1 MKILVLDDETKIQGI
16 LKGRLE
22 MDGHEVYTAESGED
36 GLSIITQHQ
45 PQLVLLDL
53 SLKGKLS
60 GREVLVEVKKSS
72 PQVHVVVV
80 TGYVEAESEEFQQL
94 GAAGLLKKPLNLADL
109 DAIVKRLGNSSEPA
123 AQGG

>member
-1 MKILVLDDETKIQGI
+1 MKILVLDDEPKIQGI

-22 MDGHEVYTAESGED
+22 MDGHEVFTAESGAD
-36 GLSIITQHQ
+36 GLAIISQHQ

-53 SLKGKLS
+53 SLKGQRS
-60 GREVLVEVKKSS
+60 GREVLAEVRKTS
-72 PQVHVVVV
+72 PQVQVVVV

-109 DAIVKRLGNSSEPA
+109 DAIVKRLSNSSQPA
-123 AQGG
+123 A

>member
-22 MDGHEVYTAESGED
+22 MDGHEIFTAESGEA
-36 GLSIITQHQ
+36 GLSIINQHQ

-53 SLKGKLS
+53 SLKGRLS
-60 GREVLVEVKKSS
+60 GREVLAEVKKTN
-72 PQVHVVVV
+72 PQVNVVVV

-109 DAIVKRLGNSSEPA
+109 DAIVKQIGNSSQPA
-123 AQGG
+123 GQGG

>member
-1 MKILVLDDETKIQGI
+1 MKILVLDDEPKIQGI

-22 MDGHEVYTAESGED
+22 MDGHEVFTAESGEA
-36 GLSIITQHQ
+36 GLALIGQHQ
-45 PQLVLLDL
+45 PYLMLLDL
-53 SLKGKLS
+53 SLKGRLS
-60 GREVLVEVKKSS
+60 GREVLAEVKKTN

-123 AQGG
+123 QDG

>member
-22 MDGHEVYTAESGED
+22 MDGHEVFTAESGED

-60 GREVLVEVKKSS
+60 GREVLAEVKKTS

-94 GAAGLLKKPLNLADL
+94 GASGLLKKPLNLADL
-109 DAIVKRLGNSSEPA
+109 DAIVKQLGNSPHPA
-123 AQGG
+123 A

>member
-22 MDGHEVYTAESGED
+22 MDGHEVLTAESGEA
-36 GLSIITQHQ
+36 GLAIINEHH
-45 PQLVLLDL
+45 PNLLLLDL
-53 SLKGKLS
+53 SLKGRLS
-60 GREVLVEVKKSS
+60 GRDVLAEVKKTS

-94 GAAGLLKKPLNLADL
+94 GASGLLKKPLNLADL
-109 DAIVKRLGNSSEPA
+109 DAIVKQVGNSSQPA
-123 AQGG
+123 V

>member
-22 MDGHEVYTAESGED
+22 MDGHEVFTAESGEA
-36 GLSIITQHQ
+36 GLALINEHH
-45 PQLVLLDL
+45 PRLLLLDL

-60 GREVLVEVKKSS
+60 GRDVLAEVKKTR

-94 GAAGLLKKPLNLADL
+94 GASGLLKKPLNLADL
-109 DAIVKRLGNSSEPA
+109 DAIVKQLGNSSQPA
-123 AQGG
+123 A

>member
-16 LKGRLE
+16 FKSRLE
-22 MDGHEVYTAESGED
+22 LDGHEVFTAESGEA
-36 GLSIITQHQ
+36 GLALVNQHQ

-60 GREVLVEVKKSS
+60 GREVLTEIKQTNPKV
-72 PQVHVVVV
+72 QVVVV

-109 DAIVKRLGNSSEPA
+109 DAIVQRLDGASKPST
-123 AQGG
+123 

>member
-22 MDGHEVYTAESGED
+22 MDGHEVFTAESGEA
-36 GLSIITQHQ
+36 GLALISEHQ
-45 PQLVLLDL
+45 PHLLLLDL

-60 GREVLVEVKKSS
+60 GREVLAEVKKTSS
-72 PQVHVVVV
+72 QVKVVVV

-94 GAAGLLKKPLNLADL
+94 GASGLLKKPLNLADL
-109 DAIVKRLGNSSEPA
+109 DTLVKQLGNSSQPA
-123 AQGG
+123 V

>member
-1 MKILVLDDETKIQGI
+1 MKILVLDDEPKIQGI

-22 MDGHEVYTAESGED
+22 MDGHEVFTAESGEG
-36 GLSIITQHQ
+36 GLALIGQHQ

-60 GREVLVEVKKSS
+60 GREVLAEVKKTS

-109 DAIVKRLGNSSEPA
+109 DAIVQRLSNSSQPA
-123 AQGG
+123 A

>member
-22 MDGHEVYTAESGED
+22 MRGHEAFTAVSGEE
-36 GLSIITQHQ
+36 GLAIVAQQQ

-60 GREVLVEVKKSS
+60 GRDVLAEIKKTH
-72 PQVHVVVV
+72 PQVQVVII
-80 TGYVEAESEEFQQL
+80 TGYVEAETEEFQQL
-94 GAAGLLKKPLNLADL
+94 GAAGLLKKPLNLEDL
-109 DAIVKRLGNSSEPA
+109 DAIVQRLDGASPSQA
-123 AQGG
+123 SA

>member
-22 MDGHEVYTAESGED
+22 MDGHEVFTAESGEA
-36 GLSIITQHQ
+36 GLAIVNEHQ
-45 PQLVLLDL
+45 PHLLLLDL

-60 GREVLVEVKKSS
+60 GRDVLAEVKKTN

-94 GAAGLLKKPLNLADL
+94 GASGLLKKPLNLADL
-109 DAIVKRLGNSSEPA
+109 DAIVKQLGNSSQPA
-123 AQGG
+123 S

>member
-1 MKILVLDDETKIQGI
+1 MKILVLDDEVKIQGI

-22 MDGHEVYTAESGED
+22 MDGHEVFTAESGEA
-36 GLSIITQHQ
+36 GLALISEHQ
-45 PQLVLLDL
+45 PHLLLLDL

-60 GREVLVEVKKSS
+60 GRDVLAEVKKTN

-94 GAAGLLKKPLNLADL
+94 GASGLLKKPLNLADL
-109 DAIVKRLGNSSEPA
+109 DAIVKQLGNSSQPA
-123 AQGG
+123 A

>member
-1 MKILVLDDETKIQGI
+1 MKILVLDDETKIQSI

-22 MDGHEVYTAESGED
+22 MDGHEVFTAESGEA
-36 GLSIITQHQ
+36 GLALVSEHQ
-45 PQLVLLDL
+45 PHLLLLDL

-60 GREVLVEVKKSS
+60 GRDVLAEVKKTT

-94 GAAGLLKKPLNLADL
+94 GASGLLKKPLNLADL
-109 DAIVKRLGNSSEPA
+109 DAIVKQLGNSSQPA
-123 AQGG
+123 A

>member
-1 MKILVLDDETKIQGI
+1 MKILVLDDEPKIQGI

-22 MDGHEVYTAESGED
+22 MDGHEVFTAESGEA
-36 GLSIITQHQ
+36 GLTIIGQQQ

-53 SLKGKLS
+53 SLKGRLS
-60 GREVLVEVKKSS
+60 GREVLAEVKKTN

-94 GAAGLLKKPLNLADL
+94 GASGLLKKPLNLADL
-109 DAIVKRLGNSSEPA
+109 DAIVKQLGNSSQPA
-123 AQGG
+123 A

>member
-22 MDGHEVYTAESGED
+22 MDGHEVFTAESGEA
-36 GLSIITQHQ
+36 GLAIVNEHQ
-45 PQLVLLDL
+45 PHLLLLDL

-60 GREVLVEVKKSS
+60 GRDVLAEVKKTS

-94 GAAGLLKKPLNLADL
+94 GASGLLKKPLNLADL
-109 DAIVKRLGNSSEPA
+109 DTIVKQLGNSSQPA
-123 AQGG
+123 A

>member
-22 MDGHEVYTAESGED
+22 MDGHEIFTAESGEA
-36 GLSIITQHQ
+36 GLSIINQPQ

-53 SLKGKLS
+53 SLKGRLS
-60 GREVLVEVKKSS
+60 GREVLAEVKKTN
-72 PQVHVVVV
+72 PQVNVVVV

-109 DAIVKRLGNSSEPA
+109 DAIVKQIGNSSQPA
-123 AQGG
+123 GQGG

>member
-22 MDGHEVYTAESGED
+22 MDGHEVFTAESGEA
-36 GLSIITQHQ
+36 GLAIINEHQ
-45 PQLVLLDL
+45 PNLLLLDL

-60 GREVLVEVKKSS
+60 GRDVLAEVKKTS

-94 GAAGLLKKPLNLADL
+94 GASGLLKKPLNLADL
-109 DAIVKRLGNSSEPA
+109 DAIVKQLGNSSQPA
-123 AQGG
+123 A

>member
-1 MKILVLDDETKIQGI
+1 MKILVLDDEIKIQGI

-22 MDGHEVYTAESGED
+22 MDGHEVFTAESGEA
-36 GLSIITQHQ
+36 GLTIVNEQQ
-45 PQLVLLDL
+45 PHLLLLDL

-60 GREVLVEVKKSS
+60 GREVLAEVKKTS

-94 GAAGLLKKPLNLADL
+94 GASGLLKKPLNLADL
-109 DAIVKRLGNSSEPA
+109 DAIVKQLGNSSQPA
-123 AQGG
+123 S

>member
-22 MDGHEVYTAESGED
+22 MDGHEVFTAESGET
-36 GLSIITQHQ
+36 GLAIINEHQ
-45 PQLVLLDL
+45 PHLLLLDL
-53 SLKGKLS
+53 SLKGQLS
-60 GREVLVEVKKSS
+60 GRDVLAEVKKTN

-109 DAIVKRLGNSSEPA
+109 DAIVKQLGNSSQPA
-123 AQGG
+123 A